1 MQQRI
6 SFLSIILFLLASA
19 GVHAQDISTIKKRVV
34 DDLLAPPVNKE
45 EIAQLI
51 KTIQPDGTWPGI
63 DYKDVS
69 RTGFQH
75 KQHLDN
81 MLALARA
88 YKKRGTT
95 TFASAPVK
103 ATFSLALDYWLAH
116 DFRCENWWWNEMG
129 TPNLMINTLLVMDDA
144 LTEKQKKEGLL
155 IAHRANM
162 ETFGARPGGDLM
174 PIAGMFAKQG
184 LFLENA
190 DTLRKALKAM
200 AVDIKISDGR
210 GLQPD
215 MSFHHRTDNVISTL
229 TYGSNY
235 ASSFAYWAAKIR
247 GAGFSFP
254 DAALQL
260 VTDYFLDGI
269 CQSLV
274 YATYPDPGAMNRDI
288 SRRNALE
295 AEDISLPQNLRK
307 ASDYRAKELETIIA
321 IREGKM
327 KPVITR
333 DRYFWHSHYY
343 THQRPGYYAS
353 VRMHSARANN
363 MEEPHNEE
371 GIRNHYYG
379 DGSLFISRTGHEYA
393 NIFPVWDWRK
403 IPGAT
408 IVQKESF
415 PHWKQ
420 LAKKG
425 LTDFAGGVSDGRYGV
440 AAFDFVSVHDP
451 LKAHK
456 SWFFFD
462 KEIVC
467 LGAGIQVDTAVSVA
481 TTLNQCLL
489 SGPVIVKGNSNSTT
503 LSAGTHTLANT
514 SWVYHDSIAY
524 IFPQPV
530 TAHLSNGEATGN
542 WRQINHQAWATEE
555 TVKENV
561 FTLWLDHGL
570 QPQNGTY
577 SWIVVPGIDAATA
590 EKYGQQSS
598 IKILANTPDLQAVK
612 HTMLER
618 TQIVFYKPGV
628 IKLNDDILLE
638 AASPCIVMIKTK
650 GKSIEQIAV
659 ADPTQKLNSLQL
671 KLVNYKTTAAG
682 KPWAATWDKHNNT
695 STISIT
701 LPTAGYAGRTVV
713 MRFTGILSK

>member
-6 SFLSIILFLLASA
+6 PFLSIMLFLLAS
-19 GVHAQDISTIKKRVV
+19 VITQAQDISTIKKRVV
-34 DDLLAPPVNKE
+34 DDLLAPSVNTE
-45 EIAQLI
+45 EIAQLV
-51 KTIQPDGTWPGI
+51 KTINPDGTWPGI

-95 TFASAPVK
+95 TFAAPPVK
-103 ATFSLALDYWLAH
+103 AAFSSALDFWLAH
-116 DFRCENWWWNEMG
+116 DFRCDNWWWNEMG

-184 LFLENA
+184 LFLGNA

-200 AVDIKISDGR
+200 AADIHTSTGR
-210 GLQPD
+210 GLKPD
-215 MSFHHRTDNVISTL
+215 KSFHHRTDNVISTL

-254 DAALQL
+254 DSALLL

-288 SRRNALE
+288 SRKNALE
-295 AEDISLPQNLRK
+295 AEDISLPQNLLK
-307 ASDYRAKELETIIA
+307 ASNYRSKELEAIIA
-321 IREGKM
+321 IREGKI

-371 GIRNHYYG
+371 GIKNHYYG
-379 DGSLFISRTGHEYA
+379 DGSLFISRTGHEYF

-408 IVQKESF
+408 IVQKNDF

-425 LTDFAGGVSDGRYGV
+425 LTDFAGGVSDGRFGV
-440 AAFDFVSVHDP
+440 AAFDFASVHDP

-462 KEIVC
+462 NEIVC

-489 SGPVIVKGNSNSTT
+489 NGPVTVKDNSNSTT
-503 LSAGTHTLANT
+503 LSAGNHTLANT
-514 SWVYHDSIAY
+514 SWVYHDSVAY
-524 IFPQPV
+524 IFPQPTTV
-530 TAHLSNGEATGN
+530 NISNGEATGN

-555 TVKENV
+555 TVRKNV
-561 FTLWLDHGL
+561 FTLWLDHGV
-570 QPQNGTY
+570 QPKNAGY
-577 SWIVVPGIDAATA
+577 SWIVVPGIDAASA
-590 EKYGQQSS
+590 EKYSQQSPVT
-598 IKILANTPDLQAVK
+598 ILVNTPDLQAVK
-612 HTMLER
+612 HAALER
-618 TQIVFYKPGV
+618 TQVVFYKAGV
-628 IKLNDDILLE
+628 IKIYDDVLLE
-638 AASPCIVMIKTK
+638 AANPCIVMVKTK
-650 GKSIEQIAV
+650 GKIIEQIAV
-659 ADPTQKLNSLQL
+659 ADPTQKLASLQL
-671 KLVNYKTTAAG
+671 KLVNYKTRAAG
-682 KPWAATWDKHNNT
+682 KRWAATWDKSTNT
-695 STISIT
+695 STIGIV
-701 LPTAGYAGRTVV
+701 LPSAGYAGQTSV
-713 MRFTGILSK
+713 MHFTGILSK